1 MWTVL
6 LNPRVIAALAVAA
19 ALAAS
24 HWWAWTHGARAER
37 LEWVEAQA
45 EAQAK
50 ADADLAAQRQETARV
65 AAEYEAQR
73 AAIQRRLT
81 RAHTDLR
88 NALQRP
94 ISCPAGDPQTV
105 GDVVIPAD
113 ALRVLRDAAGGSG
126 GQTGPG
132 TSSADR

>member
-45 EAQAK
+45 EVQAK
-50 ADADLAAQRQETARV
+50 ADAELAAQRQETARV
-65 AAEYEAQR
+65 AAQYEAQR

-94 ISCPAGDPQTV
+94 ISCPAGDSQPV

-113 ALRVLRDAAGGSG
+113 ALRVLRDAGADPGQAKPGAG
-126 GQTGPG
+126 
-132 TSSADR
+132 SADR

>member
-1 MWTVL
+1 MWTIL
-6 LNPRVIAALAVAA
+6 LNPRVIACIAAVGALAS
-19 ALAAS
+19 S
-24 HWWAWTHGARAER
+24 HWLAWRQGAAGER
-37 LEWVEAQA
+37 LEWIEAQA
-45 EAQAK
+45 ETWRQ
-50 ADADLAAQRQETARV
+50 ADAQLAAQRQEAARV

-94 ISCPAGDPQTV
+94 ISCPAGDPPAV

-113 ALRVLRDAAGGSG
+113 ALRVLRDAAGG
-126 GQTGPG
+126 GQNGPG
-132 TSSADR
+132 SGSIDR

>member
-1 MWTVL
+1 MWTIL
-6 LNPRVIAALAVAA
+6 LNPRAIAALAVAA
-19 ALAAS
+19 SLAAS
-24 HWWAWTHGARAER
+24 HWWAWTTGARTEH

-45 EAQAK
+45 QAQAK
-50 ADADLAAQRQETARV
+50 ADAELAAQRQEAARV

-94 ISCPAGDPQTV
+94 ISCPAGDPPAV

-113 ALRVLRDAAGGSG
+113 ALRVLRDAAGG
-126 GQTGPG
+126 GQAGPG
-132 TSSADR
+132 AGSIDR

>member
-50 ADADLAAQRQETARV
+50 ADAELAAQRQEAARV

-73 AAIQRRLT
+73 AAIQRRLA
-81 RAHTDLR
+81 RVSTDLR

-94 ISCPAGDPQTV
+94 ISCPAGDPPAV
-105 GDVVIPAD
+105 GDVVIPGD
-113 ALRVLRDAAGGSG
+113 ALRVLRDAAGGGQDGPGSG
-126 GQTGPG
+126 G
-132 TSSADR
+132 ADR

>member
-1 MWTVL
+1 ML
-6 LNPRVIAALAVAA
+6 RFILKPQVIAALAVAA

-24 HWWAWTHGARAER
+24 HWWAWTQGAAGER

-45 EAQAK
+45 EAKRQ
-50 ADADLAAQRQETARV
+50 ADAQLEAQRQETARV
-65 AAEYEAQR
+65 AAQYEAQR

-81 RAHTDLR
+81 RASTDLR

-94 ISCPAGDPQTV
+94 ISCPAGDSQPV

-113 ALRVLRDAAGGSG
+113 AVGVLRDAA
-126 GQTGPG
+126 
-132 TSSADR
+132 ADAVQP

>member
-1 MWTVL
+1 MWL
-6 LNPRVIAALAVAA
+6 LNPRVIVALAVAA

-24 HWWAWTHGARAER
+24 HWWAWTQGAAGER
-37 LEWVEAQA
+37 LDWVEAQA
-45 EAQAK
+45 EAKRQ
-50 ADADLAAQRQETARV
+50 ADAQLEAQRQETARV

-94 ISCPAGDPQTV
+94 ISCPAGQPQTV

-113 ALRVLRDAAGGSG
+113 ALRVLRDAAGGGG
-126 GQTGPG
+126 GQTGPSTG
-132 TSSADR
+132 SADR